1 MMQEDK
7 HKFLI
12 NGEEI
17 SFEIGNMAKAAN
29 GSVLVRYRDNVLLI
43 TATMSNPRPGID
55 YFPLIVDFEE
65 KLYARGKIP
74 GGFFRREGRPSSSA
88 ILAARLIDRTL
99 RPLFPDGFHHEVAIV
114 ILPLAVDLTA
124 PLEWLGLIGANLALS
139 ISDIPFNGP
148 VSATNIGYI
157 NGNLVSNPSYEQL
170 EESEFNLLVSGSTD
184 GVVMIESEG
193 KEISEDLMYEAI
205 VKSQEINNEII
216 DNLKSFVAK
225 NEKDKLQITNEFDE
239 SKYSELIEALE
250 SELLDIYKNNDLN
263 ESEKDI
269 SISEKI
275 EKFFEGKESDGQ
287 NEDYKQELDKLK
299 SNVFRKITLE
309 NKSRVDGRKFDEIR
323 ELSGSV
329 DLIPKVHG
337 SGMFTRGETQVLSLV
352 TLGSARDYQRLD
364 TLTPLEEK
372 RFMLH
377 YNFPPYSVGEAR
389 PMRSPGRREIGHG
402 ALAEKAIEQVLPNSD
417 DFPYAIR
424 IVSEVLQS
432 NGSTSMGTVCSATL
446 ALMDA
451 GVPIKKPVAG
461 ISVGLISDEN
471 NYEVLLDIQ
480 GVEDHYGDMDF
491 KVAGTED
498 GITAIQLDIKLNF
511 ISLEIVKSTLD
522 IAKNG
527 RLHILDTINSIIDN
541 PREEL
546 KPDAPRIT
554 KYQIDPDKIGLLIG
568 PGGKTI
574 KGISEESGAVID
586 INDDGM
592 VSISSEDASALDI
605 ALNKVKDLTREI
617 KAGEIIKGK
626 VVSIRDFGA
635 FVQLTPSKDGLV
647 HISELE
653 NYRVKNVEDVVQIND
668 IVEVLVKSVSPDGKC
683 HYLEKLCLKI
693 LNKYVLLVITT
704 YFSN

>member
-1 MMQEDK
+1 MQEDK

-29 GSVLVRYRDNVLLI
+29 GSVLVRYKDNVLLI
-43 TATMSNPRPGID
+43 TATMSNPRPGLD
-55 YFPLIVDFEE
+55 FFPLIVDFEE

-88 ILAARLIDRTL
+88 ILSARLIDRTL
-99 RPLFPDGFHHEVAIV
+99 RPLFPDGFRHEVAIV
-114 ILPLAVDLTA
+114 ILPLAVDLTT
-124 PLEWLGLIGANLALS
+124 PLDWLGLIGANLALS

-157 NGNLVSNPSYEQL
+157 NGDLVSNPSYEQL
-170 EESEFNLLVSGSTD
+170 EESEFNVLVSGSTD

-205 VKSQEINNEII
+205 VKSHEINNEII
-216 DNLKSFVAK
+216 DNLKEFVTK
-225 NEKDKLQITNEFDE
+225 NGKDKLQITNEFDE
-239 SKYSELIEALE
+239 SKYSELITALE

-263 ESEKDI
+263 KSEKDI
-269 SISEKI
+269 SINEKI
-275 EKFFEGKESDGQ
+275 EKFFDGKESDAQ
-287 NEDYKQELDKLK
+287 HEDYKSELDKLK

-323 ELSGSV
+323 DLSGSV
-329 DLIPKVHG
+329 DIIPKVHG

-511 ISLEIVKSTLD
+511 ISLEVVKSTLD

-554 KYQIDPDKIGLLIG
+554 KHQIDPDKIGLLIG

-586 INDDGM
+586 INDDGI

-605 ALNKVKDLTREI
+605 ALNKVKELTREI

-668 IVEVLVKSVSPDGKC
+668 IVEVLVKSVSPDGKVSLSRKAL
-683 HYLEKLCLKI
+683 LED
-693 LNKYVLLVITT
+693 
-704 YFSN
+704 SE

>member
-1 MMQEDK
+1 MQEDK

-55 YFPLIVDFEE
+55 FFPLIVDFEE

-88 ILAARLIDRTL
+88 ILSARLIDRTL
-99 RPLFPDGFHHEVAIV
+99 RPLFPDGFRHEVAIV
-114 ILPLAVDLTA
+114 ILPLAVDLTT
-124 PLEWLGLIGANLALS
+124 PLDWLGLIGANLALS

-157 NGNLVSNPSYEQL
+157 NDDLVTNPSYEQL
-170 EESEFNLLVSGSTD
+170 DESEFNLLVSGSTD

-216 DNLKSFVAK
+216 DNLKSFIAK
-225 NEKDKLQITNEFDE
+225 NGKDKLQVTNEFDE
-239 SKYSELIEALE
+239 SKYSELITALE

-263 ESEKDI
+263 KSEKDV
-269 SISEKI
+269 SINEKI
-275 EKFFEGKESDGQ
+275 EKFLEDKKSDG
-287 NEDYKQELDKLK
+287 EAESYKSELDKLK

-323 ELSGSV
+323 DLSGSV
-329 DLIPKVHG
+329 DIIPKVHG

-424 IVSEVLQS
+424 IVSEVLES

-461 ISVGLISDEN
+461 ISVGLISDDD

-498 GITAIQLDIKLNF
+498 GITAIQLDIKLKF
-511 ISLEIVKSTLD
+511 ISLEVVKSTLD

-586 INDDGM
+586 INDDGI
-592 VSISSEDASALDI
+592 VSISSEDGEALDI
-605 ALNKVKDLTREI
+605 ALNKVKALTKEI
-617 KAGEIIKGK
+617 KAGEIYKGK

-635 FVQLTPSKDGLV
+635 FVELTPSKDGLV

-653 NYRVKNVEDVVQIND
+653 NFRVKNVEDVVQIDD
-668 IVEVLVKSVSPDGKC
+668 IVEVLVKSVSPDGKVSLSRKAL
-683 HYLEKLCLKI
+683 LED
-693 LNKYVLLVITT
+693 
-704 YFSN
+704 SE

>member
-1 MMQEDK
+1 MQENK

-29 GSVLVRYRDNVLLI
+29 GSVLVRYKDNVLLI
-43 TATMSNPRPGID
+43 TATMSNPRPGLD
-55 YFPLIVDFEE
+55 FFPLIVDFEE

-88 ILAARLIDRTL
+88 ILSARLIDRTL
-99 RPLFPDGFHHEVAIV
+99 RPLFPDGFRHEVAIV
-114 ILPLAVDLTA
+114 ILPLAVDLTT
-124 PLEWLGLIGANLALS
+124 PLDWLGLIGANLALS

-157 NGNLVSNPSYEQL
+157 NGDLVSNPSYEQL
-170 EESEFNLLVSGSTD
+170 EESEFNVLVSGSTD

-205 VKSQEINNEII
+205 VKSHEINNEII
-216 DNLKSFVAK
+216 DNLKEFVTK
-225 NEKDKLQITNEFDE
+225 NGKDKLQITNEFDE
-239 SKYSELIEALE
+239 SKYSELITALE

-263 ESEKDI
+263 KSEKDI
-269 SISEKI
+269 SINEKI
-275 EKFFEGKESDGQ
+275 EKFFDGKESDAQ
-287 NEDYKQELDKLK
+287 HEDYKSELDKLK

-323 ELSGSV
+323 DLSGSV
-329 DLIPKVHG
+329 DIIPKVHG

-511 ISLEIVKSTLD
+511 ISLEVVKSTLD

-527 RLHILDTINSIIDN
+527 RLHILDTINSIIDD

-554 KYQIDPDKIGLLIG
+554 KHQIDPDKIGLLIG

-586 INDDGM
+586 INDDGI
-592 VSISSEDASALDI
+592 VSISSEDASSLDI
-605 ALNKVKDLTREI
+605 ALNKVKELTREI

-668 IVEVLVKSVSPDGKC
+668 IVEVLVKSVSPDGKVSLSRKAL
-683 HYLEKLCLKI
+683 LED
-693 LNKYVLLVITT
+693 
-704 YFSN
+704 SE

>member
-1 MMQEDK
+1 MQEDK

-29 GSVLVRYRDNVLLI
+29 GSVLVRYKDNVLLI
-43 TATMSNPRPGID
+43 TATMSNPRPGLD
-55 YFPLIVDFEE
+55 FFPLIVDFEE

-88 ILAARLIDRTL
+88 ILCARLIDRTL
-99 RPLFPDGFHHEVAIV
+99 RPLFPDGFRHEVAIV
-114 ILPLAVDLTA
+114 ILPLAVDLTT
-124 PLEWLGLIGANLALS
+124 PLDWLGLIGANLALS

-157 NGNLVSNPSYEQL
+157 NGDLVSNPSYEQL
-170 EESEFNLLVSGSTD
+170 EESEFNVLVSGSTD

-205 VKSQEINNEII
+205 VKSHEINNEII
-216 DNLKSFVAK
+216 DNLKAFVTK
-225 NEKDKLQITNEFDE
+225 NGKDKLQITNEFDE
-239 SKYSELIEALE
+239 SKYSELITALE
-250 SELLDIYKNNDLN
+250 SELLDIYKNNDVN
-263 ESEKDI
+263 KSEIDI
-269 SISEKI
+269 AINEKI
-275 EKFFEGKESDGQ
+275 EKFFEGKESDAQ
-287 NEDYKQELDKLK
+287 HEDYKSEIDKLK

-323 ELSGSV
+323 DLSGSV
-329 DLIPKVHG
+329 DIIPKVHG

-554 KYQIDPDKIGLLIG
+554 KHQIDPDKIGLLIG

-586 INDDGM
+586 INDDGI

-605 ALNKVKDLTREI
+605 ALNKVKELTREI

-668 IVEVLVKSVSPDGKC
+668 IVEVLVKSVSPDGKVSLSRKAL
-683 HYLEKLCLKI
+683 LED
-693 LNKYVLLVITT
+693 
-704 YFSN
+704 SE

>member
-1 MMQEDK
+1 MQEDK

-43 TATMSNPRPGID
+43 TATMSNPRAGID

-114 ILPLAVDLTA
+114 ILPLAVDLTT

-157 NGNLVSNPSYEQL
+157 NGDLVSNPSYEQL

-269 SISEKI
+269 SISENI

-329 DLIPKVHG
+329 DIIPKVHG

-511 ISLEIVKSTLD
+511 ISLEVVKSTLD

-592 VSISSEDASALDI
+592 VSISSEDASALEI
-605 ALNKVKDLTREI
+605 ALNKVKELTREI

-668 IVEVLVKSVSPDGKC
+668 IVDVLVKSVSPDGKVSLSRKAL
-683 HYLEKLCLKI
+683 LED
-693 LNKYVLLVITT
+693 
-704 YFSN
+704 SE

>member
-1 MMQEDK
+1 MQEDK

-29 GSVLVRYRDNVLLI
+29 GSVLVRYKDNVLLI
-43 TATMSNPRPGID
+43 TATMSNPRPGLD
-55 YFPLIVDFEE
+55 FFPLIVDFEE

-88 ILAARLIDRTL
+88 ILSARLIDRTL
-99 RPLFPDGFHHEVAIV
+99 RPLFPDGFRHEVAIV
-114 ILPLAVDLTA
+114 ILPLAVDLTT
-124 PLEWLGLIGANLALS
+124 PLDWLGLIGANLALS

-157 NGNLVSNPSYEQL
+157 NGDLVSNPSYEQL
-170 EESEFNLLVSGSTD
+170 EESEFNVLVSGSTD

-205 VKSQEINNEII
+205 VKSHEINNEII
-216 DNLKSFVAK
+216 DNLKAFVTK
-225 NEKDKLQITNEFDE
+225 NGKDKLQITNEFDE
-239 SKYSELIEALE
+239 SKYSELITALE

-263 ESEKDI
+263 KSEKDI
-269 SISEKI
+269 SINERI
-275 EKFFEGKESDGQ
+275 EKFFEGKESDAQ
-287 NEDYKQELDKLK
+287 HEDYKSELDKLK

-323 ELSGSV
+323 DLSGSV
-329 DLIPKVHG
+329 DIIPKVHG

-554 KYQIDPDKIGLLIG
+554 KHQIDPDKIGLLIG

-586 INDDGM
+586 INDDGI

-605 ALNKVKDLTREI
+605 ALNKVKELTREI

-653 NYRVKNVEDVVQIND
+653 NYRVKNVEDVVQVND
-668 IVEVLVKSVSPDGKC
+668 IVEVLVKSVSPDGKVSLSRKAL
-683 HYLEKLCLKI
+683 LED
-693 LNKYVLLVITT
+693 
-704 YFSN
+704 SE

>member
-1 MMQEDK
+1 MQEDK

-43 TATMSNPRPGID
+43 TATMSNPRAGID

-114 ILPLAVDLTA
+114 ILPLAVDLTT

-170 EESEFNLLVSGSTD
+170 EESEFNLLVSGSID

-275 EKFFEGKESDGQ
+275 EKFFEGKESDCQ

-329 DLIPKVHG
+329 DILPKVHG

-511 ISLEIVKSTLD
+511 ISLEVVKSTLD

-592 VSISSEDASALDI
+592 VSISSADASSLDI

-668 IVEVLVKSVSPDGKC
+668 IVEVLVKSVSPDGKVSLSRKAL
-683 HYLEKLCLKI
+683 LEDSK
-693 LNKYVLLVITT
+693 
-704 YFSN
+704 

>member
-29 GSVLVRYRDNVLLI
+29 GSVLVRYKDNVLLI
-43 TATMSNPRPGID
+43 TATMSNPRPGLD
-55 YFPLIVDFEE
+55 FFPLIVDFEE

-88 ILAARLIDRTL
+88 ILCARLIDRTL
-99 RPLFPDGFHHEVAIV
+99 RPLFPDGFRHEVAIV
-114 ILPLAVDLTA
+114 ILPLAVDLTT
-124 PLEWLGLIGANLALS
+124 PLDWLGLIGANLALS

-157 NGNLVSNPSYEQL
+157 NGDLVSNPSYEQL
-170 EESEFNLLVSGSTD
+170 EESEFNVLVSGSTD

-193 KEISEDLMYEAI
+193 KEVSEDLMYEAI
-205 VKSQEINNEII
+205 VKSHEINNEII
-216 DNLKSFVAK
+216 DNLKEFVTK
-225 NEKDKLQITNEFDE
+225 NGKDKLQITNEFDE
-239 SKYSELIEALE
+239 SKYSELITALE
-250 SELLDIYKNNDLN
+250 SELLDVYKNNDLDK
-263 ESEKDI
+263 SEKDI
-269 SISEKI
+269 SINEKI
-275 EKFFEGKESDGQ
+275 EKFFEDKKSD
-287 NEDYKQELDKLK
+287 NEAEDYKSELDKLK

-323 ELSGSV
+323 DLSGSV
-329 DLIPKVHG
+329 DIIPKVHG

-402 ALAEKAIEQVLPNSD
+402 ALAEKALEQVLPNSD

-461 ISVGLISDEN
+461 ISVGLISDDD
-471 NYEVLLDIQ
+471 NYEILLDIQ

-498 GITAIQLDIKLNF
+498 GITAIQLDIKLKF
-511 ISLEIVKSTLD
+511 ISLEVVKSTLD

-586 INDDGM
+586 INDDGI
-592 VSISSEDASALDI
+592 VSISSEDGEALDI
-605 ALNKVKDLTREI
+605 ALNKVKALTKEI
-617 KAGEIIKGK
+617 KAGEIYKGK

-635 FVQLTPSKDGLV
+635 FVELTPSKDGLV

-668 IVEVLVKSVSPDGKC
+668 IVEVLVKSVSPDGKVSLSRKAL
-683 HYLEKLCLKI
+683 LED
-693 LNKYVLLVITT
+693 
-704 YFSN
+704 SE

>member
-1 MMQEDK
+1 MQEDK

-74 GGFFRREGRPSSSA
+74 GGFFRREGRPSTSA

-114 ILPLAVDLTA
+114 ILPLAVDLTT

-157 NGNLVSNPSYEQL
+157 NGDLVSNPSYEQL

-239 SKYSELIEALE
+239 YKYSELIEALE

-263 ESEKDI
+263 ISEKDI
-269 SISEKI
+269 SINEKI

-511 ISLEIVKSTLD
+511 ISLEVVKSTLD

-527 RLHILDTINSIIDN
+527 RLHILETINSIIEN

-592 VSISSEDASALDI
+592 VSISSADASALDI

-626 VVSIRDFGA
+626 VVNIRDFGA

-668 IVEVLVKSVSPDGKC
+668 IVEVLVKSVSPDGKVSLSRKAL
-683 HYLEKLCLKI
+683 LEDSK
-693 LNKYVLLVITT
+693 
-704 YFSN
+704 

>member
-1 MMQEDK
+1 MQEDK

-29 GSVLVRYRDNVLLI
+29 GSVLVRYKDNVLLI
-43 TATMSNPRPGID
+43 TATMSNPRPGLD
-55 YFPLIVDFEE
+55 FFPLIVDFEE

-88 ILAARLIDRTL
+88 ILSARLIDRTL
-99 RPLFPDGFHHEVAIV
+99 RPLFPDGFRHEVAIV
-114 ILPLAVDLTA
+114 ILPLAVDLTT
-124 PLEWLGLIGANLALS
+124 PLDWLGLIGANLALS

-157 NGNLVSNPSYEQL
+157 NGDLVSNPSYEQL
-170 EESEFNLLVSGSTD
+170 EESEFNVLVSGSTD

-193 KEISEDLMYEAI
+193 KEVSEDLMYEAI
-205 VKSQEINNEII
+205 VKSHEINNEII
-216 DNLKSFVAK
+216 DNLKEFVTK
-225 NEKDKLQITNEFDE
+225 NGKDKLQITNEFDE
-239 SKYSELIEALE
+239 SKYSELITALE

-263 ESEKDI
+263 KSEIDI
-269 SISEKI
+269 SINEKI
-275 EKFFEGKESDGQ
+275 DKFFEGKESDAQ
-287 NEDYKQELDKLK
+287 HEDYKSELDKLK

-323 ELSGSV
+323 DLSGSV
-329 DLIPKVHG
+329 DIIPKVHG

-554 KYQIDPDKIGLLIG
+554 KHQIDPDKIGLLIG

-586 INDDGM
+586 INDDGI
-592 VSISSEDASALDI
+592 VSISSEDASALEI
-605 ALNKVKDLTREI
+605 ALNKVKELTREI

-668 IVEVLVKSVSPDGKC
+668 IVDVLVKSVSPDGKVSLSRKAL
-683 HYLEKLCLKI
+683 LED
-693 LNKYVLLVITT
+693 
-704 YFSN
+704 SE

>member
-1 MMQEDK
+1 MQEDK

-29 GSVLVRYRDNVLLI
+29 GSVLVRYKDNVLLI
-43 TATMSNPRPGID
+43 TATMSNPRPGLD
-55 YFPLIVDFEE
+55 FFPLIVDFEE

-88 ILAARLIDRTL
+88 ILSARLIDRTL
-99 RPLFPDGFHHEVAIV
+99 RPLFPDGFRHEVAIV
-114 ILPLAVDLTA
+114 ILPLAVDLTT
-124 PLEWLGLIGANLALS
+124 PLDWLGLIGANLALS

-157 NGNLVSNPSYEQL
+157 NGDLVSNPSYEQL
-170 EESEFNLLVSGSTD
+170 EESEFNVLVSGSTD

-205 VKSQEINNEII
+205 VKSHEINNEII
-216 DNLKSFVAK
+216 DNLKAFVTK
-225 NEKDKLQITNEFDE
+225 NGKDKLQITNEFDE
-239 SKYSELIEALE
+239 SKYSELITALE

-263 ESEKDI
+263 KSEKDV
-269 SISEKI
+269 SINEKI
-275 EKFFEGKESDGQ
+275 EKFFEDKKSDDEAES
-287 NEDYKQELDKLK
+287 YKSELDKLK

-323 ELSGSV
+323 DLSGSV
-329 DLIPKVHG
+329 DIIPKVHG

-424 IVSEVLQS
+424 IVSEVLES

-461 ISVGLISDEN
+461 ISVGLISDDD

-498 GITAIQLDIKLNF
+498 GITAIQLDIKLKF
-511 ISLEIVKSTLD
+511 ISLEVVKSTLD

-554 KYQIDPDKIGLLIG
+554 KHQIDPDKIGLLIG

-586 INDDGM
+586 INDDGI
-592 VSISSEDASALDI
+592 VSISSEDAEALDI
-605 ALNKVKDLTREI
+605 ALNKVKALTKEI
-617 KAGEIIKGK
+617 KAGEIYKGK

-635 FVQLTPSKDGLV
+635 FVELTPSKDGLV

-653 NYRVKNVEDVVQIND
+653 NFRVKNVEDVVQIGD
-668 IVEVLVKSVSPDGKC
+668 IVEVLVKSVSPDGKVSLSRKAL
-683 HYLEKLCLKI
+683 LED
-693 LNKYVLLVITT
+693 
-704 YFSN
+704 SE

>member
-1 MMQEDK
+1 MQEDK

-29 GSVLVRYRDNVLLI
+29 GSVLVRYKDNVLLI
-43 TATMSNPRPGID
+43 TATMSNPRPGLD
-55 YFPLIVDFEE
+55 FFPLIVDFEE

-88 ILAARLIDRTL
+88 ILSARLIDRTL
-99 RPLFPDGFHHEVAIV
+99 RPLFPDGFRHEVAIV
-114 ILPLAVDLTA
+114 ILPLAVDLTT
-124 PLEWLGLIGANLALS
+124 PLDWLGLIGANLALS

-157 NGNLVSNPSYEQL
+157 NGDLVSNPSYEQL
-170 EESEFNLLVSGSTD
+170 EESEFNVLVSGSTD

-193 KEISEDLMYEAI
+193 KEVSEDLMYEAI
-205 VKSQEINNEII
+205 VKSHEINNEII
-216 DNLKSFVAK
+216 DNLKAFVTK
-225 NEKDKLQITNEFDE
+225 NGKDKLQITNEFDE
-239 SKYSELIEALE
+239 SKYSELITALE
-250 SELLDIYKNNDLN
+250 SELLDIYKNIDLN
-263 ESEKDI
+263 KSEKDI
-269 SISEKI
+269 SINEKI
-275 EKFFEGKESDGQ
+275 DKFFEGKESDAQ
-287 NEDYKQELDKLK
+287 HEDYKSELDKLK

-323 ELSGSV
+323 DLSGSV
-329 DLIPKVHG
+329 DILPKVHG

-554 KYQIDPDKIGLLIG
+554 KHQIDPDKIGLLIG

-586 INDDGM
+586 INDDGI
-592 VSISSEDASALDI
+592 VSISSEDASALEI
-605 ALNKVKDLTREI
+605 ALNKVKELTREI

-668 IVEVLVKSVSPDGKC
+668 IVEVLVKSVSPDGKVSLSRKAL
-683 HYLEKLCLKI
+683 LED
-693 LNKYVLLVITT
+693 
-704 YFSN
+704 SE

>member
-1 MMQEDK
+1 MQEDK

-43 TATMSNPRPGID
+43 TATMSNPRAGID

-114 ILPLAVDLTA
+114 ILPLAVDLTT

-157 NGNLVSNPSYEQL
+157 NGDLVSNPSYEQL

-263 ESEKDI
+263 ISEKDI
-269 SISEKI
+269 SINEKI

-329 DLIPKVHG
+329 DILPKVHG

-424 IVSEVLQS
+424 IVSEVLES

-511 ISLEIVKSTLD
+511 ISLEVVKSTLD
-522 IAKNG
+522 IAKIG

-592 VSISSEDASALDI
+592 VSISSADASALDI

-668 IVEVLVKSVSPDGKC
+668 IVEVLVKSVSPDGKVSLSRKAL
-683 HYLEKLCLKI
+683 LEDSK
-693 LNKYVLLVITT
+693 
-704 YFSN
+704 

>member
-1 MMQEDK
+1 MQEDK

-55 YFPLIVDFEE
+55 FFPLIVDFEE

-88 ILAARLIDRTL
+88 ILSARLIDRTL
-99 RPLFPDGFHHEVAIV
+99 RPLFPESFRHEVAIV
-114 ILPLAVDLTA
+114 ILPLAVDLTT
-124 PLEWLGLIGANLALS
+124 PLDWLGLIGANLALS

-157 NGNLVSNPSYEQL
+157 NGDLVSNPSYEQL
-170 EESEFNLLVSGSTD
+170 DESEFNLLVSGSTD

-225 NEKDKLQITNEFDE
+225 NGKDKLQVTNDFDE
-239 SKYSELIEALE
+239 SKYSELITALE

-263 ESEKDI
+263 KSEKDL
-269 SISEKI
+269 SINEKI
-275 EKFFEGKESDGQ
+275 EKFFENKKTDNEA
-287 NEDYKQELDKLK
+287 EDYKSELDKLK
-299 SNVFRKITLE
+299 ANVFRKITLE

-323 ELSGSV
+323 DLSGSV
-329 DLIPKVHG
+329 DIIPKVHG

-402 ALAEKAIEQVLPNSD
+402 ALAEKAIEQVLPNSE

-461 ISVGLISDEN
+461 ISVGLISDDD

-511 ISLEIVKSTLD
+511 ISLEVVKSTLD

-586 INDDGM
+586 INDDGI
-592 VSISSEDASALDI
+592 VSISSEDGEALDI
-605 ALNKVKDLTREI
+605 ALNKVKALTKEI
-617 KAGEIIKGK
+617 KAGEIYKGK

-635 FVQLTPSKDGLV
+635 FVELTPSKDGLV

-653 NYRVKNVEDVVQIND
+653 NFRVKNVEDVVQIDD
-668 IVEVLVKSVSPDGKC
+668 IVEVLVKSVSPDGKVSLSRKAL
-683 HYLEKLCLKI
+683 LED
-693 LNKYVLLVITT
+693 
-704 YFSN
+704 SE

>member
-55 YFPLIVDFEE
+55 FFPLIVDFEE

-88 ILAARLIDRTL
+88 ILSARLIDRTL
-99 RPLFPDGFHHEVAIV
+99 RPLFPESFRHEVAIV
-114 ILPLAVDLTA
+114 ILPLAVDLTT
-124 PLEWLGLIGANLALS
+124 PLDWLGLIGANLALS

-148 VSATNIGYI
+148 VSATNIGYL
-157 NGNLVSNPSYEQL
+157 NGDLISNPTYEQL
-170 EESEFNLLVSGSTD
+170 DESEFNLLVSGSTD

-225 NEKDKLQITNEFDE
+225 NGKDKLQVTNEFDE
-239 SKYSELIEALE
+239 SKYSELITALE

-263 ESEKDI
+263 KSEKDV
-269 SISEKI
+269 SINEKI
-275 EKFFEGKESDGQ
+275 DKFFEDKKSDDEAES
-287 NEDYKQELDKLK
+287 YKSELDKLK

-323 ELSGSV
+323 DLSGSV
-329 DLIPKVHG
+329 DIIPKVHG

-424 IVSEVLQS
+424 IVSEVLES

-461 ISVGLISDEN
+461 ISVGLISDDD

-498 GITAIQLDIKLNF
+498 GITAIQLDIKLKF
-511 ISLEIVKSTLD
+511 ISLEVVKSTLD

-586 INDDGM
+586 INDDGI
-592 VSISSEDASALDI
+592 VSISSEDGEALDI
-605 ALNKVKDLTREI
+605 ALNKVKALTKEI
-617 KAGEIIKGK
+617 KAGEIYKGK

-635 FVQLTPSKDGLV
+635 FVELTPSKDGLV

-653 NYRVKNVEDVVQIND
+653 NYRVKNVEDVVQIDD
-668 IVEVLVKSVSPDGKC
+668 IVEVLVKSVSPDGKVSLSRKAL
-683 HYLEKLCLKI
+683 LED
-693 LNKYVLLVITT
+693 
-704 YFSN
+704 SE

>member
-1 MMQEDK
+1 MQEDK

-114 ILPLAVDLTA
+114 ILPLAVDLTT

-184 GVVMIESEG
+184 GVLMIESEG

-239 SKYSELIEALE
+239 YKYSELIEALE

-263 ESEKDI
+263 ISEKDI
-269 SISEKI
+269 SINEKI

-424 IVSEVLQS
+424 IVSEVLES

-471 NYEVLLDIQ
+471 NYEILLDIQ

-511 ISLEIVKSTLD
+511 ISLEVVKSTLD

-568 PGGKTI
+568 PGGKNI

-592 VSISSEDASALDI
+592 VSISSADASSLDI

-626 VVSIRDFGA
+626 VVNIRDFGA

-668 IVEVLVKSVSPDGKC
+668 IVEVLVKSVSPDGKVSLSRKAL
-683 HYLEKLCLKI
+683 LEDSK
-693 LNKYVLLVITT
+693 
-704 YFSN
+704 

>member
-43 TATMSNPRPGID
+43 TATMSNPRAGID

-74 GGFFRREGRPSSSA
+74 GGFFRREGRPSTSA

-114 ILPLAVDLTA
+114 ILPLAVDLTT

-157 NGNLVSNPSYEQL
+157 NGDLVSNPSYEQL

-184 GVVMIESEG
+184 GVLMIESEG

-216 DNLKSFVAK
+216 DNLKSFIAK

-239 SKYSELIEALE
+239 YKYSELIEALE

-263 ESEKDI
+263 ISEKDI
-269 SISEKI
+269 SINEKI
-275 EKFFEGKESDGQ
+275 EIFFEGKESDGQ

-511 ISLEIVKSTLD
+511 ISLEVVKSTLD

-592 VSISSEDASALDI
+592 VSISSADASALDI

-668 IVEVLVKSVSPDGKC
+668 IVEVLVKSVSPDGKVSLSRKAL
-683 HYLEKLCLKI
+683 LEDSK
-693 LNKYVLLVITT
+693 
-704 YFSN
+704 

>member
-1 MMQEDK
+1 MQEDK

-55 YFPLIVDFEE
+55 FFPLIVDFEE

-88 ILAARLIDRTL
+88 ILSARLIDRTL
-99 RPLFPDGFHHEVAIV
+99 RPLFPDGFRHEVAIV
-114 ILPLAVDLTA
+114 ILPLAVDLTT
-124 PLEWLGLIGANLALS
+124 PLDWLGLIGANLALS

-157 NGNLVSNPSYEQL
+157 NDDLVTNPSYEQL
-170 EESEFNLLVSGSTD
+170 DESEFNLLVSGSTD

-216 DNLKSFVAK
+216 DNLKSFIAK
-225 NEKDKLQITNEFDE
+225 NGKDKLQVTNEFDE
-239 SKYSELIEALE
+239 SKYSELITALE

-263 ESEKDI
+263 KSEKDV
-269 SISEKI
+269 SINEKI
-275 EKFFEGKESDGQ
+275 EKFLEDKKSEGETES
-287 NEDYKQELDKLK
+287 YKSELDKLK

-323 ELSGSV
+323 DLSGSV
-329 DLIPKVHG
+329 DIIPKVHG

-424 IVSEVLQS
+424 IVSEVLES

-461 ISVGLISDEN
+461 ISVGLISDDD

-498 GITAIQLDIKLNF
+498 GITAIQLDIKLKF
-511 ISLEIVKSTLD
+511 ISLEVVKSTLD

-586 INDDGM
+586 INDDGI
-592 VSISSEDASALDI
+592 VSISSEDGEALDI
-605 ALNKVKDLTREI
+605 ALNKVKALTKEI
-617 KAGEIIKGK
+617 KAGEIYKGK

-635 FVQLTPSKDGLV
+635 FVELTPSKDGLV

-653 NYRVKNVEDVVQIND
+653 NFRVKNVEDVVQIDD
-668 IVEVLVKSVSPDGKC
+668 IVEVLVKSVSPDGKVSLSRKAL
-683 HYLEKLCLKI
+683 LED
-693 LNKYVLLVITT
+693 
-704 YFSN
+704 SE

>member
-1 MMQEDK
+1 MQEDK

-29 GSVLVRYRDNVLLI
+29 GSVLVRYKDNVLLI
-43 TATMSNPRPGID
+43 TATMSNPRPGLD
-55 YFPLIVDFEE
+55 FFPLIVDFEE

-88 ILAARLIDRTL
+88 ILCARLIDRTL
-99 RPLFPDGFHHEVAIV
+99 RPLFPDGFRHEVAIV
-114 ILPLAVDLTA
+114 ILPLAVDLTT
-124 PLEWLGLIGANLALS
+124 PLDWLGLIGANLALS

-157 NGNLVSNPSYEQL
+157 NGDLVSNPSYEQL
-170 EESEFNLLVSGSTD
+170 EESEFNVLVAGSTD

-193 KEISEDLMYEAI
+193 KEVSEDLMYEAI
-205 VKSQEINNEII
+205 VKSHEINNEII
-216 DNLKSFVAK
+216 DNLKEFVTK
-225 NEKDKLQITNEFDE
+225 NGKDKLQITNEFDE
-239 SKYSELIEALE
+239 SKYSELITALE
-250 SELLDIYKNNDLN
+250 SELLDIYKNNDVN
-263 ESEKDI
+263 KSEIDI
-269 SISEKI
+269 AINEKI
-275 EKFFEGKESDGQ
+275 EKFFEGKESDAQ
-287 NEDYKQELDKLK
+287 HEDYKSELDKLK

-323 ELSGSV
+323 DLSGSV
-329 DLIPKVHG
+329 DIIPKVHG

-554 KYQIDPDKIGLLIG
+554 KHQIDPDKIGLLIG

-586 INDDGM
+586 INDDGI

-605 ALNKVKDLTREI
+605 ALNKVKELTREI

-668 IVEVLVKSVSPDGKC
+668 IVDVLVKSVSPDGKVSLSRKAL
-683 HYLEKLCLKI
+683 LED
-693 LNKYVLLVITT
+693 
-704 YFSN
+704 SE

>member
-1 MMQEDK
+1 MQEDK

-43 TATMSNPRPGID
+43 TATMSNPRAGID

-114 ILPLAVDLTA
+114 ILPLAVDLTT

-275 EKFFEGKESDGQ
+275 EKFFEGKESDCQ

-329 DLIPKVHG
+329 DILPKVHG

-511 ISLEIVKSTLD
+511 ISLEVVKSTLD

-668 IVEVLVKSVSPDGKC
+668 IVEVLVKSVSPDGKVSLSRKAL
-683 HYLEKLCLKI
+683 LEDSK
-693 LNKYVLLVITT
+693 
-704 YFSN
+704 

>member
-1 MMQEDK
+1 MQEDK

-114 ILPLAVDLTA
+114 ILPLAVDLTT

-157 NGNLVSNPSYEQL
+157 NGDLVSNPSYEQL

-239 SKYSELIEALE
+239 YKYSELIEALE

-263 ESEKDI
+263 ISEKDI
-269 SISEKI
+269 SINEKI
-275 EKFFEGKESDGQ
+275 EKFFEGKESDCQ

-364 TLTPLEEK
+364 TLTPFEEK

-424 IVSEVLQS
+424 IVSEVLES

-471 NYEVLLDIQ
+471 NYEILLDIQ

-511 ISLEIVKSTLD
+511 ISLEVVKSTLD

-592 VSISSEDASALDI
+592 VSISSADASALDI

-668 IVEVLVKSVSPDGKC
+668 IVEVLVKSVSPDGKVSLSRKAL
-683 HYLEKLCLKI
+683 LEDSK
-693 LNKYVLLVITT
+693 
-704 YFSN
+704 

>member
-1 MMQEDK
+1 MQEDK

-29 GSVLVRYRDNVLLI
+29 GSVLVRYKDNVLLI
-43 TATMSNPRPGID
+43 TATMSNPRPGLD
-55 YFPLIVDFEE
+55 FFPLIVDFEE

-88 ILAARLIDRTL
+88 ILCARLIDRTL
-99 RPLFPDGFHHEVAIV
+99 RPLFPDGFRHEVAIV
-114 ILPLAVDLTA
+114 ILPLAVDLTT
-124 PLEWLGLIGANLALS
+124 PLDWLGLIGANLALS

-148 VSATNIGYI
+148 VSATNMGYI
-157 NGNLVSNPSYEQL
+157 NGDLVSNPSYEQL
-170 EESEFNLLVSGSTD
+170 EESEFNVLVAGSTD

-193 KEISEDLMYEAI
+193 KEVSEDLMYEAI
-205 VKSQEINNEII
+205 VKSHEINNEII
-216 DNLKSFVAK
+216 DNLKEFVTK
-225 NEKDKLQITNEFDE
+225 NGKDKLQITNEFDE
-239 SKYSELIEALE
+239 SKYSELITALE
-250 SELLDIYKNNDLN
+250 SELLDIYKNNDVN
-263 ESEKDI
+263 KSEIDI
-269 SISEKI
+269 AINEKI
-275 EKFFEGKESDGQ
+275 EKFFEGKESDAQ
-287 NEDYKQELDKLK
+287 HEDYKSEIDKLK

-323 ELSGSV
+323 DLSGSV
-329 DLIPKVHG
+329 DIIPKVHG

-461 ISVGLISDEN
+461 ISVGLISDDD
-471 NYEVLLDIQ
+471 NYEILLDIQ

-498 GITAIQLDIKLNF
+498 GITAIQLDIKLKF
-511 ISLEIVKSTLD
+511 ISLEVVKSTLD

-554 KYQIDPDKIGLLIG
+554 KHQIDPDKIGLLIG

-586 INDDGM
+586 INDDGI

-605 ALNKVKDLTREI
+605 ALNKVKELTREI

-668 IVEVLVKSVSPDGKC
+668 IVEVLVKSVSPDGKVSLSRKAL
-683 HYLEKLCLKI
+683 LED
-693 LNKYVLLVITT
+693 
-704 YFSN
+704 SE

>member
-1 MMQEDK
+1 MQEDK

-29 GSVLVRYRDNVLLI
+29 GSVLVRYKDNVLLI
-43 TATMSNPRPGID
+43 TATMSNPRPGLD
-55 YFPLIVDFEE
+55 FFPLIVDFEE

-88 ILAARLIDRTL
+88 ILCARLIDRTL
-99 RPLFPDGFHHEVAIV
+99 RPLFPDGFRHEVAIV
-114 ILPLAVDLTA
+114 ILPLAVDLTT
-124 PLEWLGLIGANLALS
+124 PLDWLGLIGANLALS

-148 VSATNIGYI
+148 VSATNMGYI
-157 NGNLVSNPSYEQL
+157 NGDLVSNPSYEQL
-170 EESEFNLLVSGSTD
+170 EESEFNVLVAGSTD

-193 KEISEDLMYEAI
+193 KEVSEDLMYEAI
-205 VKSQEINNEII
+205 VKSHEINNEII
-216 DNLKSFVAK
+216 DNLKEFVTK
-225 NEKDKLQITNEFDE
+225 NGKDKLQITNEFDE
-239 SKYSELIEALE
+239 SKYSELITALE
-250 SELLDIYKNNDLN
+250 SELLDIYKNNDVN
-263 ESEKDI
+263 KSEIDI
-269 SISEKI
+269 AINEKI
-275 EKFFEGKESDGQ
+275 EKFFEGKESDAQ
-287 NEDYKQELDKLK
+287 HEDYKSEIDKLK

-323 ELSGSV
+323 DLSGSV
-329 DLIPKVHG
+329 DIIPKVHG

-527 RLHILDTINSIIDN
+527 RLHILDTINSIIDK

-554 KYQIDPDKIGLLIG
+554 KHQIDPDKIGLLIG

-586 INDDGM
+586 INDDGI

-653 NYRVKNVEDVVQIND
+653 NYRVKSVEDVVQIND
-668 IVEVLVKSVSPDGKC
+668 IVEVLVKSVSPDGKVSLSRKAL
-683 HYLEKLCLKI
+683 LED
-693 LNKYVLLVITT
+693 
-704 YFSN
+704 SE

>member
-74 GGFFRREGRPSSSA
+74 GGFFRREGRPSTSA

-114 ILPLAVDLTA
+114 ILPLAVDLTT

-184 GVVMIESEG
+184 GVLMIESEG

-216 DNLKSFVAK
+216 DNLKSFIAK

-263 ESEKDI
+263 ISEKDI
-269 SISEKI
+269 SINEKI

-424 IVSEVLQS
+424 IVSEVLES

-511 ISLEIVKSTLD
+511 ISLEVVKSTLD

-592 VSISSEDASALDI
+592 VSISSADASSLDI

-668 IVEVLVKSVSPDGKC
+668 IVEVLVKSVSPDGKVSLSRKAL
-683 HYLEKLCLKI
+683 LEDSK
-693 LNKYVLLVITT
+693 
-704 YFSN
+704 

>member
-1 MMQEDK
+1 MQEDK

-43 TATMSNPRPGID
+43 TATMSNPRAGID

-74 GGFFRREGRPSSSA
+74 GGFFRREGRPSTSA

-114 ILPLAVDLTA
+114 ILPLAVDLTT

-157 NGNLVSNPSYEQL
+157 NGDLVSNPSYEQL

-184 GVVMIESEG
+184 GVLMIESEG

-216 DNLKSFVAK
+216 DNLKSFIAK

-239 SKYSELIEALE
+239 YKYSELIEALE

-263 ESEKDI
+263 ISEKDI
-269 SISEKI
+269 SINEKI

-329 DLIPKVHG
+329 DILPKVHG

-511 ISLEIVKSTLD
+511 ISLEVVKSTLD

-592 VSISSEDASALDI
+592 VSISSADASALDI

-626 VVSIRDFGA
+626 VVNIRDFGA

-668 IVEVLVKSVSPDGKC
+668 IVEVLVKSVSPDGKVSLSRKAL
-683 HYLEKLCLKI
+683 LEDSK
-693 LNKYVLLVITT
+693 
-704 YFSN
+704 

>member
-1 MMQEDK
+1 MQEDK

-43 TATMSNPRPGID
+43 TATMSNPRAGID

-114 ILPLAVDLTA
+114 ILPLAVDLTT

-157 NGNLVSNPSYEQL
+157 NGDLVSNPSYEQL
-170 EESEFNLLVSGSTD
+170 EESEFNVLVSGSTD

-193 KEISEDLMYEAI
+193 KEVSEDLMYEAI

-269 SISEKI
+269 SISENI

-329 DLIPKVHG
+329 DIIPKVHG

-511 ISLEIVKSTLD
+511 ISLEVVKSTLD

-626 VVSIRDFGA
+626 VVNIRDFGA

-668 IVEVLVKSVSPDGKC
+668 IVDVLVKSVSPDGKVSLSRKAL
-683 HYLEKLCLKI
+683 LED
-693 LNKYVLLVITT
+693 
-704 YFSN
+704 SE

>member
-1 MMQEDK
+1 MQEDK

-114 ILPLAVDLTA
+114 ILPLAVDLTT

-184 GVVMIESEG
+184 GVLMIESEG

-216 DNLKSFVAK
+216 DNLKSFIAK

-239 SKYSELIEALE
+239 HKYSELIEALE

-323 ELSGSV
+323 ELRGSV
-329 DLIPKVHG
+329 DILPKVHG

-471 NYEVLLDIQ
+471 NYEILLDIQ

-511 ISLEIVKSTLD
+511 ISLEVVKSTLD

-592 VSISSEDASALDI
+592 VSISSADASSLDI

-626 VVSIRDFGA
+626 VVNIRDFGA

-668 IVEVLVKSVSPDGKC
+668 IVEVLVKSVSPDGKVSLSRKAL
-683 HYLEKLCLKI
+683 LEDSK
-693 LNKYVLLVITT
+693 
-704 YFSN
+704 